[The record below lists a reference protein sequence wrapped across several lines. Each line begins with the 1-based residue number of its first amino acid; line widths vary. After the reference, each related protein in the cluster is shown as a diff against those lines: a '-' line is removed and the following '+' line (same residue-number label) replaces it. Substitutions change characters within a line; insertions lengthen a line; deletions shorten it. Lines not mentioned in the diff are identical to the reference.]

1 MLTSTMHLTPST
13 FHEYESSFVIVQ
25 GGLDKLVH
33 PDGAFELF
41 DKCKSK
47 DKTIWFYEQMW
58 HDIWHEEEIFEIIEK
73 VKVWLL
79 ERVPKNNIQQESIEV
94 IDE

>member
-1 MLTSTMHLTPST
+1 MQMLTSTMHLTPST

-47 DKTIWFYEQMW
+47 DKT
-58 HDIWHEEEIFEIIEK
+58 
-73 VKVWLL
+73 V
-79 ERVPKNNIQQESIEV
+79 SIE
-94 IDE
+94 

>member
-1 MLTSTMHLTPST
+1 
-13 FHEYESSFVIVQ
+13 
-25 GGLDKLVH
+25 
-33 PDGAFELF
+33 
-41 DKCKSK
+41 
-47 DKTIWFYEQMW
+47 MW